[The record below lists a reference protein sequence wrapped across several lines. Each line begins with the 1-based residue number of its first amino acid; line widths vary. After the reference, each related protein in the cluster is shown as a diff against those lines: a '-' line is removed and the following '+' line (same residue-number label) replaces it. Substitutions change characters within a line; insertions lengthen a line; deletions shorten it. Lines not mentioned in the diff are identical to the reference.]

1 MISTFEYRQMEL
13 QQLADSISLEYSSSS
28 AFNPESV
35 AKQLK
40 ITWSYGHYGNCF
52 DGLLQHK
59 YGRFHIFLNLDRQE
73 NKTGARMRYTFCH
86 ELAHYFIDEHR
97 NALKNGQVV
106 AHASFN
112 RLAAHNIAER
122 EADFFASCL
131 LMPSKRF
138 RSFCNRR
145 PICSKL
151 IEDLAK
157 EFGASLSAV
166 IFRYFHLS
174 LSPILIVLAKEGKVV
189 WRLYSNDFKY
199 RGVPAKDAPVPVNT
213 AVHEFFS
220 SGKEYQSEEIVFADD
235 WFTDERRVKDEQ
247 FIEKCYY
254 LPGKKVM
261 SVIWKKGKEIN
272 Q

>member
-1 MISTFEYRQMEL
+1 MEL
-13 QQLADSISLEYSSSS
+13 QQLADSISLDYSSSG
-28 AFNPESV
+28 AFNPEMV
-35 AKQLK
+35 ARQLG
-40 ITWSYGHYGNCF
+40 ITYSFGHYGNHF

-73 NKTGARMRYTFCH
+73 NTTGARMRYTFCH

-112 RLAAHNIAER
+112 RLVAHNIAER
-122 EADFFASCL
+122 EADFFAACL

-138 RSFCNRR
+138 RNFCTRR
-145 PICSKL
+145 PISSKL
-151 IEDLAK
+151 IGDLAK

-166 IFRYFHLS
+166 VFRYFYLS
-174 LSPILIVLAKEGKVV
+174 LSPILIVLSKESKIL
-189 WRLYSNDFKY
+189 WKFYSPDFKY
-199 RGVPAKDAPVPVNT
+199 RGIPAKDAAVPFNT
-213 AVHEFFS
+213 VAYEFFS
-220 SGKEYQSEEIVFADD
+220 TGKEYQSEEIVFADD

-247 FIEKCYY
+247 FVEKCYY

-261 SVIWKKGKEIN
+261 SVIWKKEKK
-272 Q
+272 